1 MGCLFHT
8 SCIVCPAMKSRIIVK
23 YEKMKD
29 SYYNLQVEEVL
40 GQFEVSPETG
50 LSDVEVRERLSQ
62 YGANQLES
70 QKQKTLLLMFFE
82 QFKSIMVVILLIA
95 AVVSGVIGVL
105 EGGGLV
111 EAFVILAILVVNAA
125 IGTAQEK
132 KAQSSLE
139 ALNRMSTPHSK
150 VLRDGQV
157 AEITSTEIVPGDI
170 IVLDTGDI
178 IPADLRLIEAVNMK
192 VQESALTGE
201 SVPVDK
207 TEKVL
212 DAKDLPLGDRDN
224 MAFSTSTV
232 TYGRG
237 KGVVVRTGMETEV
250 GKIAHMLQQT
260 QDTET
265 PMSKRLEQLGKVLG
279 YVALG
284 ICFLIFVVGVLYG
297 NGWLEMLMMAV
308 SLAVAAIPEGLQIVS
323 TIVLAIGVQRL
334 VKLNAI
340 VRTLPS
346 VETLGSVTVICS
358 DKTGTLT
365 QNKMTVVEGW
375 AGGNRIDFRNPPLPE
390 ELDSDEQML
399 LHSSLLCTDAHLR
412 ILSDG
417 KHETAG
423 DPTEIAIVDAAL
435 ALKINKNELEGRF
448 SRVEEVPFDS
458 DRKRM
463 STINR
468 IGEGKFRVNLKG
480 GLDEVLAISSRILIH
495 GNIRSITAEDIETI
509 KEENRRMAQSAL
521 RVLAVAYND
530 IDSLPGEVS
539 AGFTERDLIFVGL
552 LGMID
557 PARPEVVEAVK
568 KCKTAGI
575 RPVMITGDHKVT
587 AVAIA
592 DEIGIYREGDKAITG
607 TDVEGM
613 NDETL
618 YRGVEAYSVYARV
631 APEHKVRI
639 VKAWQSYGDI
649 VAMTGDGVND
659 APALKQADIGVS
671 MGVVGTEVAKDAS
684 DVILTDDNFA
694 TIVSAVEEGRRIYDN
709 ILKVIQFLLS
719 ANMGEVLLIFIAS
732 IANLG
737 NPLTPILI
745 LWINLVTDSL
755 PALALSMD
763 PAENDVMTRKPRDPR
778 QGFFTKGMIW
788 RIGYQGTVI
797 GLISLAAYMIGFRD
811 GGQLLGQ
818 TMAFA
823 VLGFSQ
829 LLHVRNLHS
838 NKRSSFHTN
847 ISSNKPLLGAIFL
860 SALLLLAVLLI
871 PGAMDIFGV
880 TAMDGIHWAY
890 VGLLSL
896 VPIVVVE
903 LMKLCKINH
912 SRDEY

>member
-1 MGCLFHT
+1 
-8 SCIVCPAMKSRIIVK
+8 MKAH
-23 YEKMKD
+23 
-29 SYYNLQVEEVL
+29 YYNQTVDEVL
-40 GQFEVSPETG
+40 RQWEVSAENG
-50 LSDVEVRERLSQ
+50 LSEKEVKERLER
-62 YGANQLES
+62 YGPNQLEAR
-70 QKQKTLLLMFFE
+70 KQKTLLAMFLE
-82 QFKSIMVVILLIA
+82 QFKSVMVLILLIA
-95 AVVSGVIGVL
+95 AVISGVIGVM
-105 EGGGLV
+105 EGEGLV
-111 EAFVILAILVVNAA
+111 ETFVILAILVVNAV
-125 IGTAQEK
+125 IGTIQER

-139 ALNRMSTPHSK
+139 ALNKMSSPRSK

-157 AEITSTEIVPGDI
+157 TEIVSTGIVPGDI
-170 IVLDTGDI
+170 VVLDTGDI
-178 IPADLRLIEAVNMK
+178 IPADLRLIEAVNLK

-201 SVPVDK
+201 SVPV
-207 TEKVL
+207 EKNDQVL
-212 DAKDLPLGDRDN
+212 KIEDLPLGDRKN
-224 MAFSTSTV
+224 MAFSTSIV

-237 KGVVVRTGMETEV
+237 KGVVVGTGMRTEV
-250 GKIAHMLQQT
+250 GKIADMLQNT

-265 PMSKRLEQLGKVLG
+265 PMNKRLGQLGKVLG

-284 ICFLIFVVGVLYG
+284 ICVFIFLLGILHG
-297 NGWLEMLMMAV
+297 NNWLDMLMMAV

-375 AGGNRIDFRNPPLPE
+375 SGGNRVDFRNPPLPE
-390 ELDSDEQML
+390 ELDSDERRL
-399 LHSSLLCTDAHLR
+399 LESALLCTDAHLKQ
-412 ILSDG
+412 LPG
-417 KHETAG
+417 GTHESAG
-423 DPTEIAIVDAAL
+423 DPTEIAIVDVAL
-435 ALKINKNELEGRF
+435 DLKIDRNEWEQRYP
-448 SRVEEVPFDS
+448 RVGEVPFDS
-458 DRKRM
+458 ERKRM
-463 STINR
+463 TTVNR
-468 IGEGKFRVNLKG
+468 MEEGGLRLNVKG
-480 GLDEVLAISSRILIH
+480 GLDEMLSVTTHLLIH
-495 GNIRSITAEDIETI
+495 GKVRPITDEDLETI
-509 KEENRRMAQSAL
+509 REENHRMAQSAL
-521 RVLAVAYND
+521 RVLAVAYKD
-530 IDSLPGEVS
+530 IEALPEKIDAETV
-539 AGFTERDLIFVGL
+539 ERELVFVGL

-557 PARPEVVEAVK
+557 PARPEVIDAVK

-592 DEIGIYREGDKAITG
+592 DEVGIFSDGDKAVTG
-607 TDVEGM
+607 AGLEEM

-618 YRGVEAYSVYARV
+618 YRNVESCSVYARV

-639 VKAWQSYGDI
+639 VKAWQSHGDI

-671 MGVVGTEVAKDAS
+671 MGIVGTEVAKDAS

-694 TIVSAVEEGRRIYDN
+694 TIVGAVEEGRRIYDN
-709 ILKVIQFLLS
+709 ILKAIQFLLS
-719 ANMGEVLLIFIAS
+719 SNVGEVLLIFIAS
-732 IANLG
+732 VINVG

-763 PAENDVMTRKPRDPR
+763 PASPDIMTRRPRNPK
-778 QGFFTKGMIW
+778 QGFFTKGMVW
-788 RIGYQGTVI
+788 RIAYQGATI
-797 GLISLAAYMIGFRD
+797 GLISLAAYLLGLRD
-811 GGQLLGQ
+811 GGQPLGQ

-829 LLHVRNLHS
+829 LFHVRNLHS
-838 NKRSSFHTN
+838 NKRSSFRTSLRGN
-847 ISSNKPLLGAIFL
+847 PALLGAILL
-860 SALLLLAVLLI
+860 SGLFMLAVLLI
-871 PGAMDIFGV
+871 PPVMPLFGV
-880 TAMDGIHWAY
+880 TVMDPVHWLC

-903 LMKLCKINH
+903 LMKLFGINH
-912 SRDEY
+912 SKDEY